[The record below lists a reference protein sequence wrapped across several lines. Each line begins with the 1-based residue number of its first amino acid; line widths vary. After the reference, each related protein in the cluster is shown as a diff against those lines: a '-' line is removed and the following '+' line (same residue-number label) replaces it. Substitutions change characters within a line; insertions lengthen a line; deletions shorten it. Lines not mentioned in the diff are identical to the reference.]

1 MLKMRFISIHN
12 VALIF
17 TLWLSLTTEQ
27 ATAAP
32 YTSQICARQPDS
44 CSYTLTATDPSGNF
58 AVYLV
63 RVPYRTSTYAELV
76 DLNEKTALN
85 VIGSETRHG
94 PHGSSDGI
102 TTRSAEFR
110 LTRYGTTL
118 ATVYPSRLSFDLCG
132 NIRPVG
138 YLTRDPIELPDAID
152 GAYAQ
157 WRAGAISG
165 STIQFISR
173 NGYTASVTIDEP
185 VVSGTAVTSLLLISG
200 GAQSGVVRVDGAS
213 GASRYFYPG
222 GTNREEYFIQPDN
235 RFSTSPNS
243 FCEL

>member
-1 MLKMRFISIHN
+1 MLYMRFISIQN

-17 TLWLSLTTEQ
+17 TLWLSFTTEQ

-44 CSYTLTATDPSGNF
+44 CRYTLTATDPSGNF

-63 RVPYRTSTYAELV
+63 RVPFRNSTYAELV
-76 DLNEKTALN
+76 DLNEMRALN

-102 TTRSAEFR
+102 TSSSAEFR
-110 LTRYGTTL
+110 PTRYGTTL

-132 NIRPVG
+132 NIRSVG
-138 YLTRDPIELPDAID
+138 YLSRDPIELPDAID
-152 GAYAQ
+152 GPYAR

-165 STIQFISR
+165 STIQFLGR
-173 NGYTASVTIDEP
+173 NGSTASVTIDEP
-185 VVSGTAVTSLLLISG
+185 VIFGTAVSALRLISG
-200 GAQSGVVRVDGAS
+200 GAQSGVVRIDGAS
-213 GASRYFYPG
+213 GASRYFNLR
-222 GTNREEYFIQPDN
+222 GTDHEEYFLQPDN
-235 RFSTSPNS
+235 RFSSSPDS
-243 FCEL
+243 FCDL